1 MKKYISICLFLL
13 TTIVAAQT
21 TITKELEEFSVL
33 KVYNGIELEIIKSDE
48 QKIIVTGE
56 KAEKVKI
63 KLDKLTLK
71 IALRFPET
79 MAEGKVKAQLFI
91 KDNIGIIDGNEG
103 AIITGKGFNQSK
115 IEIKAQ
121 EGAFINLV
129 VDTKHLFIKTSSGGV
144 IKLSGS
150 TKNQTIDAN
159 LGGTY
164 HGYNMM
170 VSDVCSVKAG
180 SGAKVEVQAGETLD
194 AKVSFGGSIFYK
206 GEPEVLKDKKVIGG
220 VIEHRS

>member
-1 MKKYISICLFLL
+1 MKKIIYISLFLL
-13 TTIVAAQT
+13 TSLVSAQT
-21 TITKELEEFSVL
+21 TITKELGEFSEL
-33 KVYNGIELEIIKSDE
+33 KVYNGIELEIIQSEE
-48 QKIIVTGE
+48 QKIVITGE

-63 KLDKLTLK
+63 KQNDTTLK
-71 IALRFPET
+71 ISLRFPET
-79 MAEGKVKAQLFI
+79 MAEGKVKAKLYI
-91 KDNIGIIDGNEG
+91 KKELKIIDGNEG
-103 AIITGKGFNQSK
+103 AIITGKGFDQLK

-129 VDTKHLFIKTSSGGV
+129 VNTKHLKVKTSSGGV
-144 IKLSGS
+144 IKLSGKA
-150 TKNQTIDAN
+150 KNQTVDAN

-170 VSDVCSVKAG
+170 ISNVCVVKAG
-180 SGAKVEVQAGETLD
+180 SGAKVEIQSGETLD

-206 GEPEVLKDKKVIGG
+206 GNPEVLKDKKVIGG